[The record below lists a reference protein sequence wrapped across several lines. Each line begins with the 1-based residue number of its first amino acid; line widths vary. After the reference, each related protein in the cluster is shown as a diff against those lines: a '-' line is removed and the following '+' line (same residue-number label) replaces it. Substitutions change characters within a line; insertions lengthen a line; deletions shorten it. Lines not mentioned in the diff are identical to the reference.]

1 MEDKMARDEN
11 GGMQETKA
19 DLIAVLSPHMTE
31 LGIRE
36 LA

>member
-11 GGMQETKA
+11 GGMQEA
-19 DLIAVLSPHMTE
+19 SPDPIAVLSPHMTE